1 MRKSLWTIGLA
12 LAIPAVVSA
21 QKVPRFE
28 VFGGYSYGWINGYVA
43 NGSLLGS
50 GTGTY
55 PFPSFGSKG
64 WTGSVAFNATRW
76 FAVVADIGG
85 LYAMPTRTISGMPI
99 TIGMHER
106 SYLFG
111 PRFSNR
117 FGRWTVFA
125 HALAGEAHAS
135 VLIGGPEVL
144 TPIGIVD
151 TKWAIALGAGVD
163 FTVYRPRGQGHGAG
177 QELAI
182 RLGQADWLRTN
193 LVGSRQ
199 DNVRIS
205 TGVVFRF

>member
-1 MRKSLWTIGLA
+1 VRKSLWTIGLA

-99 TIGMHER
+99 TIACMSAATCSGR
-106 SYLFG
+106 VSRTGSGDG
-111 PRFSNR
+111 PSSLMLWPARR
-117 FGRWTVFA
+117 
-125 HALAGEAHAS
+125 
-135 VLIGGPEVL
+135 
-144 TPIGIVD
+144 TP
-151 TKWAIALGAGVD
+151 
-163 FTVYRPRGQGHGAG
+163 RC
-177 QELAI
+177 
-182 RLGQADWLRTN
+182 
-193 LVGSRQ
+193 
-199 DNVRIS
+199 
-205 TGVVFRF
+205 